1 MSFLDGASAGAA
13 RGLGAWAVGF
23 DEPPNPW
30 FSWDYVRDNS
40 SILADA
46 LVEHLFLTG
55 VSVAIAVAIGLPLGV
70 LAYRVS
76 WLAGPIVGLSGVLY
90 TVPSLALFAL
100 LAPFT
105 GITRTTVLIGL
116 VAYALLIV
124 VRNTLTGL
132 QQVSG
137 DVIDAATGM
146 GYSRRELLTR
156 IELPLAVPGV
166 LTGIRIATVST
177 VALVTVGVAVGF
189 GGLGQLILEGFRANE
204 YRAQI
209 ATATVL
215 VVGLALVLDLALAGL
230 GRLATPWT
238 RRRTR

>member
-1 MSFLDGASAGAA
+1 MAA
-13 RGLGAWAVGF
+13 PGQ

-46 LVEHLFLTG
+46 LIEHLLLTG
-55 VSVAIAVAIGLPLGV
+55 VSIALAVVIGIPLGIV
-70 LAYRVS
+70 AYRVR
-76 WLAGPIVGLSGVLY
+76 WLTGPILGTSGVLY

-116 VAYALLIV
+116 VAYALLIII
-124 VRNTLTGL
+124 RNTLTGL
-132 QQVSG
+132 QQVPG
-137 DVIDAATGM
+137 DVLDAAAGM
-146 GYSRRELLTR
+146 GYSRRAMLTR
-156 IELPLAVPGV
+156 IELPLAIPSI
-166 LTGIRIATVST
+166 LTGLRIATVST
-177 VALVTVGVAVGF
+177 VALVTVGVIVGY
-189 GGLGQLILEGFRANE
+189 GGLGQLIIEGFRNNE

-209 ATATVL
+209 ATATIL

-230 GRLATPWT
+230 GRLATPWAKG
-238 RRRTR
+238 RSR

>member
-1 MSFLDGASAGAA
+1 MSFLDGVPVALRVDA
-13 RGLGAWAVGF
+13 
-23 DEPPNPW
+23 PNPW
-30 FSWDYVRDNS
+30 LSWDYVRDNV

-46 LVEHLFLTG
+46 LVEHLLLTG
-55 VSVAIAVAIGLPLGV
+55 VAVAIAVAIGIPLGIV
-70 LAYRVS
+70 AHRVR

-116 VAYALLIV
+116 VAYALLII

-132 QQVSG
+132 QQVPA
-137 DVIDAATGM
+137 DAVDAATGM

-156 IELPLAVPGV
+156 IELPLAIPGI
-166 LTGIRIATVST
+166 LTGLRIATVST
-177 VALVTVGVAVGF
+177 VALVTVGVAVGY

-209 ATATVL
+209 ATATIL
-215 VVGLALVLDLALAGL
+215 VVALALVLDLALAGL

-238 RRRTR
+238 RRRPR

>member
-1 MSFLDGASAGAA
+1 MSFLDGAAYPALA
-13 RGLGAWAVGF
+13 RGP

-46 LVEHLFLTG
+46 LVEHLILTG
-55 VSVAIAVAIGLPLGV
+55 VSVAIAVAIGIPLGI
-70 LAYRVS
+70 LAYRVR

-116 VAYALLIV
+116 VAYALLII

-132 QQVSG
+132 QQVPA

-156 IELPLAVPGV
+156 IELPLAVPGI
-166 LTGIRIATVST
+166 LTGLRIASVST
-177 VALVTVGVAVGF
+177 VALVTVGGIVGY
-189 GGLGQLILEGFRANE
+189 GGLGQLILEGFRNNE

-209 ATATVL
+209 AAATIM
-215 VVGLALVLDLALAGL
+215 VVALALVLDLALAWL
-230 GRLATPWT
+230 GRLATPWS
-238 RRRTR
+238 RRRGGMA

>member
-1 MSFLDGASAGAA
+1 MSFLDGGARA
-13 RGLGAWAVGF
+13 LRL

-46 LVEHLFLTG
+46 LVEHLLLTG
-55 VSVAIAVAIGLPLGV
+55 VSVAIAVAIGIPLGI
-70 LAYRVS
+70 LAYRVG
-76 WLAGPIVGLSGVLY
+76 WLAGPIVGGTGVLY

-132 QQVSG
+132 QQVPR
-137 DVIDAATGM
+137 DVVEAATGM
-146 GYSRRELLTR
+146 GYSRGQLLTR
-156 IELPLAVPGV
+156 IELPLAIPGI
-166 LTGIRIATVST
+166 LTGLRIATVST
-177 VALVTVGVAVGF
+177 VALVTVGVAVGY

-215 VVGLALVLDLALAGL
+215 VVALALVLDLMLAGL
-230 GRLATPWT
+230 GRLATPWS
-238 RRRTR
+238 RRRAR